1 MSRLDGITAVLAIPA
16 VEEHGELRDA
26 RPGEALLDEYVRGLE
41 DRFAEFTARSGGQP
55 SEMDQTW
62 SELLGR
68 PARVDG
74 ADFGIYE
81 KKALAYPAILMD
93 PARIAASDGTP
104 LVDTI
109 TESFRDDG
117 TRTRLAELLGT
128 RLGVDWVSIFTTF
141 GASG

>member
-1 MSRLDGITAVLAIPA
+1 MNRLDCITAVLAIPA
-16 VEEHGELRDA
+16 VEVEGELRDA
-26 RPGEALLDEYVRGLE
+26 RPGEQVLDDYVRRLE
-41 DRFAEFTARSGGQP
+41 DGFAEFTVRTATQP
-55 SEMDQTW
+55 SGMDQIR
-62 SELLGR
+62 SELLNQ
-68 PARVDG
+68 PTRVDG

-81 KKALAYPAILMD
+81 KKGLAYPAILIN

-117 TRTRLAELLGT
+117 TRARLAELIGT

-141 GASG
+141 GASA